1 KTFTQEEVN
10 QMIKERVARE
20 QKKAEEKAKEAEKL
34 AKMNKDQKAEYELE
48 KIRKEN
54 EELRAE
60 KQMNAMRSEARSMFE
75 DKNIKANDD
84 LLDFVVKED
93 AESTKK
99 NVESFVDLLDGMVKA
114 QVKEALRQDSPKTFK
129 STGLSKEDILS
140 IKDDSQR
147 QMAIAQNRQLFN

>member
-1 KTFTQEEVN
+1 
-10 QMIKERVARE
+10 
-20 QKKAEEKAKEAEKL
+20 
-34 AKMNKDQKAEYELE
+34 MNKDQIAEYELE

-75 DKNIKANDD
+75 DKNIKASDE